1 MTLPKVS
8 IIVPVFNTEKYI
20 SECITSIL
28 SQSLS
33 DIELILVD
41 DCSTDNS
48 LSIIREF
55 EQMDTRITVVESTK
69 NTGVGEARNKGI
81 DVARGHF
88 ISFVD
93 SDDFVKEDMFEKL
106 YFQAIKDRA
115 DLVLCD
121 TGTYSSDGKEKS
133 VWYKPI
139 YGKAEL
145 KDIYHNTQPSARIV
159 SKELIDRIHF
169 RFLPGMGEGTYFEL
183 MIHAENITTVPEKL
197 YVYRSRAGS
206 LSTTPNPEINRKSME
221 TNRILGQRNP
231 EYLDYFTFKMIED
244 LLQMVASSVKANNVT
259 AYREATAELRRL
271 NYLQNSYL
279 MTFYKKTLPLYRYFI
294 KVYILPLNYSLARLI
309 FAVISN

>member
-48 LSIIREF
+48 LSILREF
-55 EQMDTRITVVESTK
+55 EQIDTRVTVVESPK
-69 NTGVGEARNKGI
+69 NTDVGEARNKGI

-93 SDDFVKEDMFEKL
+93 SDDFVKEDMYEKL
-106 YFQAIKDRA
+106 YLQAIKDRA

-139 YGKAEL
+139 YGKAQL
-145 KDIYHNTQPSARIV
+145 KDIYHNTQPTARMV
-159 SKELIDRIHF
+159 SKKLIDRIHF
-169 RFLPGMGEGTYFEL
+169 RFLPGMGEGIYFEL
-183 MIHAENITTVPEKL
+183 MINANKVTTVPEKL
-197 YVYRSRAGS
+197 YVYRSREGS
-206 LSTTPNPEINRKSME
+206 LSTTPNPDNNRKSME
-221 TNRILGQRNP
+221 NNRIMGERNP
-231 EYLDYFTFKMIED
+231 NYLEYFTFKMIED
-244 LLQMVASSVKANNVT
+244 LLQMVANAVKVNNIT
-259 AYREATAELRRL
+259 AYKEATEELRRL
-271 NYLQNSYL
+271 NYLQNPYL
-279 MTFYKKTLPLYRYFI
+279 SVFYKKSLPLYRYFL
-294 KVYILPLNYSLARLI
+294 KVYILPFNYSLARLI